1 MRKLIYLSMLSMLVF
16 AQEADTSAA
25 KYGWTKELTTSLN
38 LTQSTFSN
46 WSKGGD
52 NALAWQFNIDG
63 KFVNDQEVS
72 NTEFKTILRY
82 GENKIANAKSQ
93 KTIDE
98 FRADAIYT
106 YKFGTSVNPYASL
119 GLLTQMTEGTD
130 AETGITNSNFFDPGY
145 ITAAIGAGYQP
156 IEQVKIRAG
165 AAGKYTYTDKY
176 PVPYADD
183 PETSE
188 IEKTMFEPG
197 LQGVIDLNWKINETT
212 SFKSYVES
220 FYNFGM
226 AKETDVIWDN
236 TLTSKV
242 SDYINFN
249 LTANLIY
256 DFDVS
261 SKRQL
266 AQALSIGFSFSVF

>member
-1 MRKLIYLSMLSMLVF
+1 MKRKLFTFVFFSNDVF

-93 KTIDE
+93 KAIDE

-106 YKFGTSVNPYASL
+106 YKFGTS
-119 GLLTQMTEGTD
+119 G
-130 AETGITNSNFFDPGY
+130 
-145 ITAAIGAGYQP
+145 
-156 IEQVKIRAG
+156 
-165 AAGKYTYTDKY
+165 
-176 PVPYADD
+176 
-183 PETSE
+183 
-188 IEKTMFEPG
+188 
-197 LQGVIDLNWKINETT
+197 
-212 SFKSYVES
+212 
-220 FYNFGM
+220 
-226 AKETDVIWDN
+226 
-236 TLTSKV
+236 
-242 SDYINFN
+242 
-249 LTANLIY
+249 
-256 DFDVS
+256 
-261 SKRQL
+261 
-266 AQALSIGFSFSVF
+266 